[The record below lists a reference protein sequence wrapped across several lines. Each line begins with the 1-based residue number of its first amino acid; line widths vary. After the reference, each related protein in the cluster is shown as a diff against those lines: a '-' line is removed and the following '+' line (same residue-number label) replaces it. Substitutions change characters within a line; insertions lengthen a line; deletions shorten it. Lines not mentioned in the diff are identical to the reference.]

1 MPRID
6 YEVPPPTLA
15 EYGIEFF
22 PVTHLSGPTAD
33 LHVHP
38 ALEFLYIAEGRMA
51 VDIERC
57 PRITAEK
64 GDLVV
69 IHSNAIHAIA
79 NVGTRVGTYYVLKI
93 SPSFL
98 FTVYHK
104 VDIHW
109 ILPFFHIQSN
119 NKNHMARAELPPA
132 LQRVWQTMIDE
143 YRTQNSSY
151 WTMQRHLACISLL
164 LCARYFAEK
173 PPASAPLTSGA
184 DERTFRLISESLQY
198 INENYARPL
207 SAEGCA
213 DLVHLSYSH
222 YAKLFRAVVGKS
234 FKEYLTDFRMAVA
247 YNLLLTSPIKGS
259 EIARRCG
266 YDNHTNFIV
275 AFKKI
280 YSCTPGELRKSK
292 NDHGTTLSPSENSPV
307 INGRKHSDIACA
319 DVVSSPQTVVSGTDD
334 CQTIT

>member
-6 YEVPPPTLA
+6 YEIPPPALA

-57 PRITAEK
+57 RRIIAEE

-69 IHSNAIHAIA
+69 IHSNAIHAIVNIGA
-79 NVGTRVGTYYVLKI
+79 RVGTYYVLKI

-98 FTVYHK
+98 FTAYHK
-104 VDIHW
+104 ADVHW
-109 ILPFFHIQSN
+109 ILPFFHIRSN
-119 NKNHMARAELPPA
+119 DQNHMTRAELSPA
-132 LQRVWQTMIDE
+132 LHRVWETMIDE
-143 YRTQNSSY
+143 YRTQSPSY
-151 WTMQRHLACISLL
+151 WTMQRHLAGISLL

-173 PPASAPLTSGA
+173 TPASPPSTSST
-184 DERTFRLISESLQY
+184 DERTVRLISESLQY

-247 YNLLLTSPIKGS
+247 YNLLLTSPMKGS
-259 EIARRCG
+259 EIARLCG

-275 AFKKI
+275 VFKKK
-280 YSCTPGELRKSK
+280 YSCTPGELRKK
-292 NDHGTTLSPSENSPV
+292 
-307 INGRKHSDIACA
+307 RK
-319 DVVSSPQTVVSGTDD
+319 
-334 CQTIT
+334 